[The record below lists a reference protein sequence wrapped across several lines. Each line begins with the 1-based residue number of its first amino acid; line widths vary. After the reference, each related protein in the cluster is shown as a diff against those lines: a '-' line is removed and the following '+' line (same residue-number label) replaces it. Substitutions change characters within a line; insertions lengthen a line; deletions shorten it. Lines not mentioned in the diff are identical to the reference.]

1 MRVRRFSPPVAGA
14 ATRSC
19 RRLVRIRAGYALL
32 PTAERRGYSRSFLAD
47 DVIFISLVVF
57 H

>member
-14 ATRSC
+14 ATLSR

-32 PTAERRGYSRSFLAD
+32 PPPAERDSGAPG
-47 DVIFISLVVF
+47 VF
-57 H
+57 AEFSCR